1 MLVYAQ
7 VRVKDAIAKCFLAD
21 MGFGVGWIGML
32 TFMLRYDVTLIMGV
46 GVGWGGMLTFS
57 LR

>member
-7 VRVKDAIAKCFLAD
+7 VRVKDAIAKCFLAN

-32 TFMLRYDVTLIMGV
+32 TFILRYDVTLITELG
-46 GVGWGGMLTFS
+46 
-57 LR
+57 